1 MGSSTGP
8 RPGELDTSQPGV
20 RQIQAWIRSR
30 TNLVIQ
36 LHDGSSTSG
45 IPRWIDASFLA
56 LQQDLGAE
64 LVLVSREAIALI
76 RALV

>member
-8 RPGELDTSQPGV
+8 HPGELDTSQPGV

-36 LHDGSSTSG
+36 LRDGSSTSG
-45 IPRWIDASFLA
+45 IPRWIDASFVA
-56 LQQDLGAE
+56 LQQEHGVDV
-64 LVLVSREAIALI
+64 VLVNRDAIALI

>member
-20 RQIQAWIRSR
+20 RQIQAWIRNR

-36 LHDGSSTSG
+36 LRDGSSASG
-45 IPRWIDASFLA
+45 IPRWIDGSFVA
-56 LQQDLGAE
+56 LQQEFGSE
-64 LVLVSREAIALI
+64 LVLVSREAITLI

>member
-20 RQIQAWIRSR
+20 RQIQTWIRNR
-30 TNLVIQ
+30 TNLVVQ
-36 LHDGSSTSG
+36 LRDGSSASG
-45 IPRWIDASFLA
+45 TPRWVDASFLA
-56 LQQDLGAE
+56 LQQELGTE